1 MICTQVL
8 QHVGSGCAAVTRDQ
22 VVELFDSREPCSNCG
37 FDSAAASTLESVT
50 VSTGLPRAVT
60 KARNKSATRRHN
72 AVFRLARTDSG
83 LLVSFALSRFGG
95 STAAAPLPKRSIFM
109 GLQYSGPVPDLRS
122 VAEADWSAE
131 HFPS

>member
-1 MICTQVL
+1 MLEPIAISNRPSQLSPDVETYRAVVPGTATLSDSLVIGISSPYRKTGLLHQKFKAHYGRDGDVL
-8 QHVGSGCAAVTRDQ
+8 VTRRP
-22 VVELFDSREPCSNCG
+22 S
-37 FDSAAASTLESVT
+37 
-50 VSTGLPRAVT
+50 
-60 KARNKSATRRHN
+60 

-83 LLVSFALSRFGG
+83 LLVSFARSRFSG

-109 GLQYSGPVPDLRS
+109 GLRYSGPVPDLRS